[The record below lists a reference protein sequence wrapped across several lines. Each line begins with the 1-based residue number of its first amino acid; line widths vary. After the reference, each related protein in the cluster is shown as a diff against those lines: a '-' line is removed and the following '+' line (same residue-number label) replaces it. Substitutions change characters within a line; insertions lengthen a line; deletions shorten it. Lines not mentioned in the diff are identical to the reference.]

1 MEVQALK
8 DGAAKMAIAQ
18 KKLGSM
24 QQLKEDFAGVRSVAD
39 LFRLRAAED
48 AQRVAALRK
57 VAGAWKPLTWAELA
71 GLAEEAAWGLIAL
84 GVKPGDKV
92 GVIGATRVEWTV
104 ADMGIAHAAAVS
116 VPIYHSSIPEDIRY
130 VLQNCGAAVVVVEDD
145 TQMRKLREM
154 RARLPGLRNVVLLE

>member
-39 LFRLRAAED
+39 LFRLRAVED

-57 VAGAWKPLTWAELA
+57 VAGAWKPLTW
-71 GLAEEAAWGLIAL
+71 GSW
-84 GVKPGDKV
+84 PGSRRTRR
-92 GVIGATRVEWTV
+92 GA
-104 ADMGIAHAAAVS
+104 
-116 VPIYHSSIPEDIRY
+116 SSRS
-130 VLQNCGAAVVVVEDD
+130 A
-145 TQMRKLREM
+145 
-154 RARLPGLRNVVLLE
+154 